1 MIHIDSFG
9 GKIGNICWQN
19 TWNELWGS
27 AGFWDKRPGVKGRFT
42 LWGKGNN
49 EEEDLL
55 LDCLDIIWDDLT
67 PEQIEIISKIINEF
81 KND

>member
-42 LWGKGNN
+42 LWGVRPKNSNYYDWKGLLN
-49 EEEDLL
+49 EIFYD
-55 LDCLDIIWDDLT
+55 
-67 PEQIEIISKIINEF
+67 
-81 KND
+81 